1 MVFDMNEIPKIDV
14 EKTKKDII
22 EFVQNKVSEAN
33 ADGLVV
39 GLSGGIDSTV
49 AAFLACEAVGAENV
63 FGIVMPST
71 TTPTEDKLHGT
82 AIAQQLGINYKEMA
96 IDSILNEFLSVTQ
109 IQDDKLAIGNLKA
122 RIRMSIIY
130 FYANSKN
137 YLVCGTGNKSEI
149 LIGYF
154 TKYGDGACDMEPIG
168 DLYKTNVYELARY
181 LEVPEEIINK
191 PPRAGLW
198 NNQTDE
204 DEIGMTYELLD
215 KILYRSIEKE
225 ESGETIAGELDI
237 SVDEVNDIIARV
249 QRNQHKSQVPESPKK
264 TRMVI

>member
-1 MVFDMNEIPKIDV
+1 MNEIPKIDV
-14 EKTKKDII
+14 EKTKRDIV

-49 AAFLACEAVGAENV
+49 AAFLACEAVGKENV

-82 AIAQQLGINYKEMA
+82 TIAQQLGINYKEMA

-109 IQDDKLAIGNLKA
+109 IQDDKMAIGNLKA

-130 FYANSKN
+130 FYANSKD

-154 TKYGDGACDMEPIG
+154 TKHGDGACDIEPIG

-225 ESGETIAGELDI
+225 EDAESIADELDI